1 MAVYG
6 LSRALLPHVC
16 HAVTAINGVAV
27 YGLSRFRHRVD
38 RNSLRSVCRPFAKPV
53 YDSAFTFRQRR
64 PQFIAV
70 TVSGARRWERVT
82 LSHWFNRCGN
92 CYHAHFP

>member
-16 HAVTAINGVAV
+16 HAVTAING
-27 YGLSRFRHRVD
+27 GLR
-38 RNSLRSVCRPFAKPV
+38 LEPF
-53 YDSAFTFRQRR
+53 SAPRR

-70 TVSGARRWERVT
+70 SVPHVCHAVTAINVGLQIEPFSAPCRPQFIAVSVSPVCQAGVRQR
-82 LSHWFNRCGN
+82 F
-92 CYHAHFP
+92 YI

>member
-16 HAVTAINGVAV
+16 HAVTAING
-27 YGLSRFRHRVD
+27 GLR
-38 RNSLRSVCRPFAKPV
+38 LEPF
-53 YDSAFTFRQRR
+53 SAPRR

-70 TVSGARRWERVT
+70 SVSPVCQAGVRQR
-82 LSHWFNRCGN
+82 F
-92 CYHAHFP
+92 YI

>member
-1 MAVYG
+1 M
-6 LSRALLPHVC
+6 
-16 HAVTAINGVAV
+16 AV

-38 RNSLRSVCRPFAKPV
+38 RDALRSVCRPFAKPV

-70 TVSGARRWERVT
+70 AVSGVRRWERVT
-82 LSHWFNRCGN
+82 LSRWFNFYGN
-92 CYHAHFP
+92 CYSSQFSIRLS